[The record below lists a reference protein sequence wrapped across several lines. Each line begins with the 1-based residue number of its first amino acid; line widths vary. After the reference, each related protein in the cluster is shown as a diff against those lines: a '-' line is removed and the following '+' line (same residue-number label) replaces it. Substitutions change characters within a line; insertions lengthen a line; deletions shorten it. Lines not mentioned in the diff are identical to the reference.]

1 MKLTIMNKKNNST
14 MQHVKVFAATFEDEA
29 AKQVNQLASLDAYK
43 DSIIRIMPD
52 AHAGKGCT
60 IGTTMTIKDKITPNL
75 VGVDIGCG
83 MLVVPLEQKITD
95 FDAFDKHLREVM
107 PAGFAV
113 NETPT
118 CNVEVEREMLEQLVC
133 KNAFDMDYTLCSLGT
148 LGGGNHFVEI
158 DEDEEGK
165 QYLVIHTGSR
175 NLGVKVANHYQK
187 IADKQCSQSENLN
200 EVIAQMKAE
209 GRHKEIADVV
219 KSMKKC
225 RVPKDLAYVSGQAFD
240 DYIHDMKICQQYAI
254 DNRMLIA
261 ERLLGNRD
269 WWVSQYFCTIH
280 NYIDTKHM
288 IMRKGAVS
296 ARQGERLII
305 PMNMRDGS
313 LICIGLGNDDWN
325 QSAPHGAGRLMSRAE
340 AKRTLHLDD
349 FKKSM
354 DGIYTTSADLS
365 TIDEAPMAYKSSE
378 EIMSCIIPTVRIEH
392 VIKPVY
398 NFKAQG

>member
-1 MKLTIMNKKNNST
+1 ME
-14 MQHVKVFAATFEDEA
+14 HVKVFAVTFEDEA

-118 CNVEVEREMLEQLVC
+118 CNVEVEREMLEHLVC

-187 IADKQCSQSENLN
+187 IADKQCSQSENIN

-219 KSMKKC
+219 KSMKQC

-240 DYIHDMKICQQYAI
+240 DYIHDMEICQQYAI

-261 ERLLGNRD
+261 ERLLDNRD
-269 WWVSQYFCTIH
+269 WWLSHYFCTIH
-280 NYIDTKHM
+280 NYIDTKDM
-288 IMRKGAVS
+288 ILRKGAVS
-296 ARQGERLII
+296 ARQRERLII

-354 DGIYTTSADLS
+354 ENIYTTSADLS
-365 TIDEAPMAYKSSE
+365 TIDEAPMAYKSAE
-378 EIMSCIIPTVRIEH
+378 EIMRCITPTVRIEH
-392 VIKPVY
+392 IIKPVY

>member
-1 MKLTIMNKKNNST
+1 ME
-14 MQHVKVFAATFEDEA
+14 HVKVFAATFEDEA

-83 MLVVPLEQKITD
+83 MLVVHLEHKITD

-187 IADKQCSQSENLN
+187 IAEKQCSQSEKLN

-219 KSMKKC
+219 KSMNKC

-240 DYIHDMKICQQYAI
+240 DYIHDMEICQQYAI

-269 WWVSQYFCTIH
+269 WWLSHYFCTIH

-288 IMRKGAVS
+288 ILRKGAVS
-296 ARQGERLII
+296 ARQCERLII

-340 AKRTLHLDD
+340 AKRTLQLDD

-354 DGIYTTSADLS
+354 ENIYTTSVDLS
-365 TIDEAPMAYKSSE
+365 TIDEAPMAYKSAE
-378 EIMSCIIPTVRIEH
+378 EIMRCIIPTVRIEH

>member
-1 MKLTIMNKKNNST
+1 ME
-14 MQHVKVFAATFEDEA
+14 HVKVFAATFEDEA

-95 FDAFDKHLREVM
+95 FDTFDKHLREVM

-187 IADKQCSQSENLN
+187 IAYNQCSQSENVN
-200 EVIAQMKAE
+200 DVIAQMKAD

-219 KSMKKC
+219 KSMKQC

-240 DYIHDMKICQQYAI
+240 DYIHDMEICQQYAI

-269 WWVSQYFCTIH
+269 WWYSNYFCTIH

-296 ARQGERLII
+296 ARQCERLII

-340 AKRTLHLDD
+340 AKRTIQLDD

-354 DGIYTTSADLS
+354 ENIYTTSADLS
-365 TIDEAPMAYKSSE
+365 TIDEAPMAYKSAE
-378 EIMSCIIPTVRIEH
+378 EIMRCITPTVRIEH

>member
-1 MKLTIMNKKNNST
+1 ME
-14 MQHVKVFAATFEDEA
+14 HVKVFAATFEDEA

-187 IADKQCSQSENLN
+187 IADKQCSQPENLN

-225 RVPKDLAYVSGQAFD
+225 SVPKDLAYVSGQAFD
-240 DYIHDMKICQQYAI
+240 DYIHDMKICQQCAI

-269 WWVSQYFCTIH
+269 WWISQYFCTIH

-340 AKRTLHLDD
+340 AKRTLQLDD

-365 TIDEAPMAYKSSE
+365 TIDEAPMAYKSAE
-378 EIMSCIIPTVRIEH
+378 EIMRCITPTVRIEH

>member
-1 MKLTIMNKKNNST
+1 MTEHI
-14 MQHVKVFAATFEDEA
+14 KVFAATFEDEA
-29 AKQVNQLASLDAYK
+29 AKQVNELASLGAYK

-83 MLVVPLEQKITD
+83 MLVVPLEKKITD
-95 FDAFDKHLREVM
+95 FDSFDKHLREVM

-113 NETPT
+113 NETPI
-118 CNVEVEREMLEQLVC
+118 CNVEAEREMLEQLVC
-133 KNAFDMDYTLCSLGT
+133 KNDIDMNYTLCSLGT

-158 DEDEEGK
+158 DEDEEGE

-187 IADKQCSQSENLN
+187 IAEKQCSQPENLN
-200 EVIAQMKAE
+200 EVIARMKAD
-209 GRHKEIADVV
+209 GRHKEISDAV

-225 RVPKDLAYVSGQAFD
+225 RVSKDLAYVSGQAFD
-240 DYIHDMKICQQYAI
+240 DYIHDMEICQQYAL
-254 DNRMLIA
+254 DNRMFIA
-261 ERLLGNRD
+261 KRLLGD
-269 WWVSQYFCTIH
+269 WWHSPYFCTIH
-280 NYIDTKHM
+280 NYIDTEHM
-288 IMRKGAVS
+288 ILRKGAVS

-340 AKRTLHLDD
+340 AKRTLQLDD

-354 DGIYTTSADLS
+354 EGIFTTSADLT
-365 TIDEAPMAYKSSE
+365 TIDEAPMAYKPAE
-378 EIMSCIIPTVRIEH
+378 EIMRCITPTVRVEH
-392 VIKPVY
+392 IIKPLY

>member
-187 IADKQCSQSENLN
+187 IADKQCSQPENLN

-340 AKRTLHLDD
+340 AKRTLQLDD

>member
-1 MKLTIMNKKNNST
+1 

-187 IADKQCSQSENLN
+187 IADKQCSQPENLN

-340 AKRTLHLDD
+340 AKRTLQLDD

>member
-340 AKRTLHLDD
+340 AKRTLQLDD

>member
-1 MKLTIMNKKNNST
+1 ME
-14 MQHVKVFAATFEDEA
+14 HVKVFAATFEDEA

-95 FDAFDKHLREVM
+95 FYAFDKHLREVM

-269 WWVSQYFCTIH
+269 WWISQYFCTIH

-340 AKRTLHLDD
+340 AKRTLQLDD

-354 DGIYTTSADLS
+354 ENIYTTSADLS
-365 TIDEAPMAYKSSE
+365 TIDEAPMAYKSAE
-378 EIMSCIIPTVRIEH
+378 EIMRCIIPTVRIEH